1 MMKRISYLLSILF
14 VAVTMTMTTSQFLG
28 TTYAAPC
35 SDFNKTVLGIPTW
48 YKYLE
53 GEQVAGKCKPI
64 IDTTNDTLPI
74 GLAILEAA
82 ITLGGVVA
90 AILIF
95 VGGFKYVLAQGEPD
109 KAANARKTAINAVIG
124 LVIVIV
130 ATRVVS
136 FIANRLT

>member
-1 MMKRISYLLSILF
+1 MKKLSYIVSVLLVSISMTLLSG
-14 VAVTMTMTTSQFLG
+14 QFLG
-28 TTYAAPC
+28 KTYAAPC
-35 SDFNKTVLGIPTW
+35 NDFNKTILGIPTW

-53 GEQVAGKCKPI
+53 GEEIAGKCKPI
-64 IDTTNDTLPI
+64 INASVDTLPI
-74 GLAILEAA
+74 GLAVLEAA

-90 AILIF
+90 AALVF

-109 KAANARKTAINAVIG
+109 KAANARKTVINAMIG